1 MSIRKHSEAQIIDAL
16 KQVDAGGTAA
26 EVGRIA
32 ACAWILAV
40 EVSPTIQE
48 LSDFALCCGVTKG
61 LLWQLGI
68 FPAEVFRSNSVPQLC
83 LWPSASLAP

>member
-1 MSIRKHSEAQIIDAL
+1 MSIGKHSEAQTIEAL
-16 KQVDAGGTAA
+16 KQVDAGRTPA
-26 EVGRIA
+26 EVSRLA
-32 ACAWILAV
+32 ACAWILAA

-68 FPAEVFRSNSVPQLC
+68 PPPEGFRSNPVPRL
-83 LWPSASLAP
+83 